1 MYVHNL
7 CGQPSLDIIRLKTF
21 ARGGKR
27 WQSIFWKKK
36 TSFKTEYFVFVR
48 EKFPL
53 NIFFVW

>member
-7 CGQPSLDIIRLKTF
+7 CGQPSLDIIRLLLEVVKGDSVYF
-21 ARGGKR
+21 E
-27 WQSIFWKKK
+27 KK
-36 TSFKTEYFVFVR
+36 TSFKTKYFVFVR